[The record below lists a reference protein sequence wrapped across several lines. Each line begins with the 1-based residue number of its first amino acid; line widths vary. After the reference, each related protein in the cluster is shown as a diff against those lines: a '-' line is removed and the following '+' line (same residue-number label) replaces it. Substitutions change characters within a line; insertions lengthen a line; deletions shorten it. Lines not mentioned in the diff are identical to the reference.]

1 MTLNKVEEGASI
13 ALNVGSKIP
22 WGKVITGL
30 AGAYGTIYQMD
41 KRNKPGSGTKSGGVW
56 DSLPSHTG
64 KKELDPVDQYTSKDV
79 IRMRKNRAK
88 AKEEKELKR
97 KEANKEKLKRTIED
111 LYGPIPEHVNWRE
124 ELKC

>member
-22 WGKVITGL
+22 WGKVFTGL

-79 IRMRKNRAK
+79 IRMRKNREK
-88 AKEEKELKR
+88 AR
-97 KEANKEKLKRTIED
+97 KVKNKEKLKKTIED

-124 ELKC
+124 ELKG